1 MKETIEINIDD
12 HQLTLLPTGGVFHR
26 ATNTLFVTDTHF
38 GKDATFRKHSI
49 PVPSG
54 STLATISKIKS
65 LVQRT
70 SAQQL
75 VILGD
80 MFHAASSFSQET
92 NEIIDEFTTHDCPH
106 LRISLVPGNHDK
118 NLPNFPRNWKI
129 HMLESTTTW
138 GGLVLSHFP
147 LKSNEKLG
155 PVLCGHIHPAVHVG
169 SHTDRLKLPCFLHRK
184 NHLVLPAI
192 GDFTGTK
199 VIRPRSGDRI
209 WLVADQQVISWRN

>member
-1 MKETIEINIDD
+1 MKNTIEINIDE
-12 HQLTLLPTGGVFHR
+12 HQLTLLPMGGVFHR
-26 ATNTLFVTDTHF
+26 ATETLFVTDTHF
-38 GKDATFRKHSI
+38 GKDVTFRKHSI

-54 STLATISKIKS
+54 STLTTISKIKS
-65 LVQRT
+65 LLRRT

-80 MFHAASSFSQET
+80 MFHAPSSLSK
-92 NEIIDEFTTHDCPH
+92 EITDTIDEFTTHDCPH
-106 LRISLVPGNHDK
+106 LTISLVPGNHDQ
-118 NLPNFPRNWKI
+118 NLPNFPRHWKI
-129 HMLESTTTW
+129 RQLESTTTW

-147 LKSNEKLG
+147 VKSNEKLG

-199 VIRPRSGDRI
+199 VIHRRSGDRI
-209 WLVADQQVISWRN
+209 WLLADQQVIPWRN